1 MDAQLATLT
10 AAITSVFF
18 MMSPSPQ
25 KKPAPSPMVERMQAI
40 TRHTQD
46 VAKHL
51 GIEINERPAPA
62 SSASDSEKK

>member
-10 AAITSVFF
+10 AAITSAIF
-18 MMSPSPQ
+18 MMAPNPG
-25 KKPAPSPMVERMQAI
+25 KKPEPSPMVQQMREI

-51 GIEINERPAPA
+51 GIKINERPAPA

>member
-1 MDAQLATLT
+1 
-10 AAITSVFF
+10 
-18 MMSPSPQ
+18 MMAPNPG
-25 KKPAPSPMVERMQAI
+25 KKPEPSPMVQEMREI
-40 TRHTQD
+40 TRHTES